1 MISLRRIAVY
11 QCIRPEFNLIACCSG
26 DRLCIFTLEKDNVG
40 MKPYIMKM
48 KWLSSFMMVSQKP
61 SELLRQTLTFIVI
74 LYVFTFSTCFSV

>member
-1 MISLRRIAVY
+1 MISLGRIAVY

-48 KWLSSFMMVSQKP
+48 K
-61 SELLRQTLTFIVI
+61 
-74 LYVFTFSTCFSV
+74 